1 MKQKIE
7 TDPHVLGVWADMREH
22 FANLAEK
29 DAKGSRRKCNK
40 EDFLKVAKEHRTVAY
55 ALRKLSDLIQFHGG

>member
-22 FANLAEK
+22 FANIAEK
-29 DAKGSRRKCNK
+29 DAIGAKRKCNK
-40 EDFLKVAKEHRTVAY
+40 EDFLKAAKEHRTVAASLRLMASLRIGL
-55 ALRKLSDLIQFHGG
+55 AL